1 VIVVIK
7 KKQYYDSEEK
17 VLYMLQYDVDNN
29 YDTVK
34 TIQIVESYR
43 PLGTE
48 YANREDQVLK
58 VVMKS
63 PSEINITA
71 YTHSEDWNGT
81 RVKDQVHLTLELE
94 PEIGDEDPFFTY
106 PDKLDEW
113 DIKKLREDIKKYI
126 MDIID
131 DLL

>member
-1 VIVVIK
+1 MIK
-7 KKQYYDSEEK
+7 KKQYYDPEEK
-17 VLYMLQYDVDNN
+17 VLYMVEYDVDKN

-34 TIQIVESYR
+34 SIQIVESYR

-63 PSEINITA
+63 PSEIDITA
-71 YTHSEDWNGT
+71 YTRTEDWNGT
-81 RVKDQVHLTLELE
+81 GVKDRVHLTLELE
-94 PEIGDEDPFFTY
+94 PEVGDEDPFFTY
-106 PDKLDEW
+106 SDKLDEW
-113 DIKKLREDIKKYI
+113 DIKKLREDIVRYI
-126 MDIID
+126 MDIIG

>member
-1 VIVVIK
+1 MIVVIK

>member
-113 DIKKLREDIKKYI
+113 DIKKLLEDIKKYI

>member
-1 VIVVIK
+1 MIVVIK

-113 DIKKLREDIKKYI
+113 NIKKLREDIKKYI

>member
-1 VIVVIK
+1 MIVVIK

-113 DIKKLREDIKKYI
+113 DIKKLLEDIKKYI

>member
-113 DIKKLREDIKKYI
+113 NIKKLREDIKKYI

>member
-1 VIVVIK
+1 MIVVIK

-113 DIKKLREDIKKYI
+113 DITKLREDIKRYI